1 MLRKSNYNRGMDIS
15 TLLNAVT
22 GQFGALCLSCVVLW
36 NLMQQ
41 QKTHMERLYK
51 DNKEDRELYRTTLT
65 HLSQKIDKIGEDV
78 AEIKKELR

>member
-1 MLRKSNYNRGMDIS
+1 M
-15 TLLNAVT
+15 NAVT

-41 QKTHMERLYK
+41 QKTSMERLYK

-65 HLSQKIDKIGEDV
+65 NLSQKIDKIGDDV
-78 AEIKKELR
+78 AAIKRELK

>member
-1 MLRKSNYNRGMDIS
+1 MDIS
-15 TLLNAVT
+15 TLMNAVT

-41 QKTHMERLYK
+41 QKTSIERLYK

-65 HLSQKIDKIGEDV
+65 NLSQKIDKIGEDV
-78 AEIKKELR
+78 AAIKRELK

>member
-1 MLRKSNYNRGMDIS
+1 MLRKINYNRGMDIS

>member
-1 MLRKSNYNRGMDIS
+1 MLRKINYNRGMDIS

-22 GQFGALCLSCVVLW
+22 GQFGALVLACVVLY
-36 NLMQQ
+36 NFMQQ
-41 QKTHMERLYK
+41 QKQHMERLYN

-65 HLSQKIDKIGEDV
+65 NLSQKIDKIGEDV

>member
-1 MLRKSNYNRGMDIS
+1 MDIS

-22 GQFGALCLSCVVLW
+22 GQFGALCLSCVVLY
-36 NLMQQ
+36 NFMQQ
-41 QKTHMERLYK
+41 QKQNMERLYN

-65 HLSQKIDKIGEDV
+65 NLSQKIDRIGEDV

>member
-1 MLRKSNYNRGMDIS
+1 MNYNRGMDIS
-15 TLLNAVT
+15 SLINAVT

-41 QKTHMERLYK
+41 QKQSMERLYK

-65 HLSQKIDKIGEDV
+65 NLSQKIDKIGDDI

>member
-1 MLRKSNYNRGMDIS
+1 MDIS
-15 TLLNAVT
+15 TLMNAVT

-41 QKTHMERLYK
+41 QKTSMERLYK

-65 HLSQKIDKIGEDV
+65 NLSQKIDKIGEDV
-78 AEIKKELR
+78 AAIKRELK

>member
-1 MLRKSNYNRGMDIS
+1 MDIS
-15 TLLNAVT
+15 TLMNAVT

-41 QKTHMERLYK
+41 QKQSMERLYK

-65 HLSQKIDKIGEDV
+65 NLSQKIDKIGEDV
-78 AEIKKELR
+78 AAIKRELK